1 MRTQFTIF
9 KKGLTL
15 IAIPLLV
22 QAVFIAVLMKA
33 RVDRDR
39 AQYWA
44 IHTKE
49 VIAKVEETHRSLVES
64 DSRVRSL
71 VLSGEPATSDLYRQ
85 ATEQVPRQIEE
96 LRMLVSDNLRQ
107 TAPDRGS
114 HRSVQ
119 GVPGL
124 DRRGGGPG
132 PLGPS
137 GSGGGAGRPRRGTPE
152 GDAGDHR

>member
-1 MRTQFTIF
+1 MHTQFTIF

-64 DSRVRSL
+64 DSQVRSL
-71 VLSGEPATSDLYRQ
+71 VLSDKPATSNLYRRVMG
-85 ATEQVPRQIEE
+85 EVPRQIEE
-96 LRMLVSDNLRQ
+96 LRLLVLDNQRQ
-107 TAPDRGS
+107 EPQIQELAARSKEFLGWIADEEGLVRSGQRDRARRRSTTARNF
-114 HRSVQ
+114 
-119 GVPGL
+119 
-124 DRRGGGPG
+124 
-132 PLGPS
+132 
-137 GSGGGAGRPRRGTPE
+137 
-152 GDAGDHR
+152 

>member
-1 MRTQFTIF
+1 MHTQFTIL

-39 AQYWA
+39 AQDRA

-64 DSRVRSL
+64 DSQVRSL
-71 VLSGEPATSDLYRQ
+71 VLSGKPASADLHRR
-85 ATEQVPRQIEE
+85 ATEQVPRPA
-96 LRMLVSDNLRQ
+96 R
-107 TAPDRGS
+107 
-114 HRSVQ
+114 
-119 GVPGL
+119 
-124 DRRGGGPG
+124 
-132 PLGPS
+132 
-137 GSGGGAGRPRRGTPE
+137 
-152 GDAGDHR
+152 